1 MPQDCDR
8 PMNILV
14 LQHVAV
20 EHPGI
25 FREFFARDGFK
36 WTAVELDEG
45 QAIPVTSGFDLMLV
59 MGGPQDVWQEREHPW
74 LRDEIAAIRNFVV
87 VQQKPF
93 LGICLGH
100 QLLAAAIGGRVAP
113 AVTSEVGIMTI
124 EKTEAGRCDPVLR
137 GLPDPLTVLQWHGAE
152 VASLP
157 DTATVLAR
165 SDACAIQAFR
175 YGRHAYGLQCHIEV
189 TSETVAD
196 WAAIPIYKSSL
207 DAALGQGAADQLAI
221 QASALQPAFNRDA
234 RTLYDNLK
242 AVVRSAARPS

>member
-1 MPQDCDR
+1 MK
-8 PMNILV
+8 ILV

-25 FREFFARDGFK
+25 FREFFAQDGFE
-36 WTAVELDEG
+36 WTTVELDEG
-45 QAIPVTSGFDLMLV
+45 QAIPDTPGFDLMLV

-74 LRDEIAAIRNFVV
+74 LRDEIAAIRSFVV
-87 VQQKPF
+87 DQQKPF

-100 QLLAAAIGGRVAP
+100 QLLAAALGGRVAP

-124 EKTEAGRCDPVLR
+124 QKTKAGLSDPMLR

-157 DTATVLAR
+157 DTATVLAH
-165 SDACAIQAFR
+165 SQACGVQAFR

-189 TSETVAD
+189 TRETVAD
-196 WAAIPIYKSSL
+196 WAAIPVYKSSL
-207 DAALGQGAADQLAI
+207 DAALGPGATDKLAS
-221 QASALQPAFNRDA
+221 QVGALLPSFNRNA
-234 RTLYDNLK
+234 RMLYDNLK
-242 AVVRSAARPS
+242 AVWWGKHPS